1 MIIGSSPE
9 NKQTEKRVAI
19 TPDIVKK
26 YKSLGFEIHL
36 IKNYAVHLG
45 FNDSSFNEVG
55 AKIVNDE
62 NELIKNSDIL
72 VQLDMLSENQMS
84 LLKENQTLIGSFNKH
99 LNSDKIKKLLSK
111 SINILS
117 RI

>member
-62 NELIKNSDIL
+62 NELIKKNRL
-72 VQLDMLSENQMS
+72 E
-84 LLKENQTLIGSFNKH
+84 LLNLLCKSFDNFF
-99 LNSDKIKKLLSK
+99 NFSKIEG
-111 SINILS
+111 
-117 RI
+117 

>member
-1 MIIGSSPE
+1 MIIVSSQE

-62 NELIKNSDIL
+62 KVMKIAISI
-72 VQLDMLSENQMS
+72 
-84 LLKENQTLIGSFNKH
+84 KENVILFCFILFI
-99 LNSDKIKKLLSK
+99 KI
-111 SINILS
+111 S
-117 RI
+117 RFIH